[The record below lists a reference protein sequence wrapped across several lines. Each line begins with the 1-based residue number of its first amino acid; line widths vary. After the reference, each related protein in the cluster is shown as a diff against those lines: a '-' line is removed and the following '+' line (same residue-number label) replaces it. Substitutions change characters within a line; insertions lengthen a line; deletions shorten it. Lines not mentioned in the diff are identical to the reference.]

1 MNYIVTEEQY
11 KMLLEINVQQGTWEM
26 TDSYETIFQIV
37 KKKVGEKKIKNAVK
51 DYIKNELG
59 YSLTKFKGSDVEKY
73 LELFPDNFYFDNE
86 NIPSELLTKDVLSN
100 LAFYFAK
107 RFLGLKKMRSLYCH
121 IDTSKWSGEK
131 QYFFFDPEL
140 EQSIGSISIKKV
152 SDFFGDVKFP
162 KNSWSVSTS
171 GIDNESKGTGLGKE
185 MYLAVIDDVD
195 VLFSDNFLYLDSL
208 NIWVNVLPKYVYVGA
223 TFNDTYKKPKRLSP
237 KTKVIEPESVKR
249 YFATNYPELIKIKT
263 LR

>member
-1 MNYIVTEEQY
+1 MKYIVTEEQS
-11 KMLLEINVQQGTWEM
+11 KLLSEINIQQGTWEM
-26 TDSYETIFQIV
+26 TDSYVDIFTIIKERV
-37 KKKVGEKKIKNAVK
+37 DDKKIKNAVK

-59 YSLTKFKGSDVEKY
+59 YSLTKFKGSDAKDY
-73 LELFPDNFYFDNE
+73 LELFPDNFTFDN
-86 NIPSELLTKDVLSN
+86 NIPSELKTKDVLSN

-107 RFLGLKKMRSLYCH
+107 RFLKLKKMRGLYCF
-121 IDTSKWSGEK
+121 IEITRWGSK

-140 EQSIGSISIKKV
+140 
-152 SDFFGDVKFP
+152 DVKFP

-171 GIDNESKGTGLGKE
+171 GLDSEAKGTGLGKE

-223 TFNDTYKKPKRLSP
+223 IFNDTDKTPKKLSP
-237 KTKVIEPESVKR
+237 KTKVIDPEYVKR
-249 YFATNYPELIKIKT
+249 YFATKRPELIKIKT
-263 LR
+263 SR

>member
-1 MNYIVTEEQY
+1 MKYIVTEEQS
-11 KMLLEINVQQGTWEM
+11 KLLSEINIQQGTWEM
-26 TDSYETIFQIV
+26 TDSYVDIFTIIKERV
-37 KKKVGEKKIKNAVK
+37 DDKKIKNAVK

-59 YSLTKFKGSDVEKY
+59 YSLTKFKGSDAKDF
-73 LELFPDNFYFDNE
+73 LELFPDNFTYDT
-86 NIPSELLTKDVLSN
+86 NIPSELKTKDVLSN

-107 RFLGLKKMRSLYCH
+107 RFLKLKKMRGLYCF
-121 IDTSKWSGEK
+121 IEITRWGRK

-140 EQSIGSISIKKV
+140 EQSIGSIAIKEV
-152 SDFFGDVKFP
+152 SEFLGDVKFP

-171 GIDNESKGTGLGKE
+171 GLDSEAKGTGLGKE

-223 TFNDTYKKPKRLSP
+223 IFNDTDKTPKKLSP
-237 KTKVIEPESVKR
+237 KTKVIDPEYVKR
-249 YFATNYPELIKIKT
+249 YFATKRPELIKIKT
-263 LR
+263 SR